1 MPTATWKSRLRSGSA
16 HWDLELAVEVRQCPL
31 GSGARG
37 GGPAAPTGIWTA
49 RRRRRVRRPRRR
61 RWRRTRRRRRRRRTA
76 LIRSNNPHL
85 AGGEKNCLSRKA
97 AAVEKAAAAT
107 THQTCQHE
115 TLRNQTQEAFRGP
128 IQPKKHLGWLQTK
141 NHLGETKQFL
151 GGYICPSTKHLLRPP
166 QAQPLCCSMLLPD
179 CMPCMCSSK
188 NPKTVQN
195 PFSKVSLLQSL
206 FQRFLFHRYS
216 AKANPFSK
224 VPFCTGIVQRRTLF
238 QRFLF
243 CKGASAKASPFSKAP
258 FCTVC
263 AAFCFSPSLK
273 GIACTFSL

>member
-1 MPTATWKSRLRSGSA
+1 M
-16 HWDLELAVEVRQCPL
+16 
-31 GSGARG
+31 
-37 GGPAAPTGIWTA
+37 
-49 RRRRRVRRPRRR
+49 
-61 RWRRTRRRRRRRRTA
+61 
-76 LIRSNNPHL
+76 
-85 AGGEKNCLSRKA
+85 
-97 AAVEKAAAAT
+97 
-107 THQTCQHE
+107 
-115 TLRNQTQEAFRGP
+115 NQTQEAFRGP

-166 QAQPLCCSMLLPD
+166 QAQPLCCSMFLPD
-179 CMPCMCSSK
+179 GMSCMCSIK
-188 NPKTVQN
+188 HPKTVQH

-206 FQRFLFHRYS
+206 FQRFLFAQVYPFSKVPFLHRYS

-224 VPFCTGIVQRRTLF
+224 VP
-238 QRFLF
+238 F